1 MGAKCSCDP
10 CEDRDAGLSSAAAA
24 FLDAQPAI
32 RPREQFEVGLCLS
45 GGGLASAAAAVGA
58 LRALEAADLM
68 EQFDALSVV
77 SGSAWASAAYM
88 FDKEPASSL
97 LGEIAPLT
105 ALTLE
110 ALDALP
116 PPALQGCTREAAV
129 SKVFFGAEVPIEE
142 LRQAVAKSWLE
153 DFSLDHLA
161 YLAGGEEKKRR
172 IIEAA
177 PQLQDKDFLL
187 PRRDRP
193 KTWMVGAALSSED
206 GSVLPFAV
214 TPSRV
219 SAPADE
225 DSSPRPSEAVVYP
238 FLGGEVETFAFGG
251 REALSIDS
259 PPFQPGS
266 PVIRLAAPTEPFSLS
281 DALTMSGLSAAAQL
295 FPGLPKPARWPVK
308 DVTGLSSGE
317 DVSFVSGDVAD
328 SSGLLTLLQRGIR
341 RIVWFELGP
350 GDGSPNARIQ
360 PHLGSVCYG
369 TSQG

>member
-1 MGAKCSCDP
+1 
-10 CEDRDAGLSSAAAA
+10 
-24 FLDAQPAI
+24 
-32 RPREQFEVGLCLS
+32 VGLCFS

-77 SGSAWASAAYM
+77 SGSAWATAAYM

-97 LGEIAPLT
+97 LGQIAPLSE
-105 ALTLE
+105 LTLE

-116 PPALQGCTREAAV
+116 PPALQGSTREAAV
-129 SKVFFGAEVPIEE
+129 SKVFFGVEVPVEE

-161 YLAGGEEKKRR
+161 YLAGGEEEKQR

-177 PQLQDKDFLL
+177 PQLQDKDFLV

-193 KTWMVGAALSSED
+193 KSWMVGAALSSED

-238 FLGGEVETFAFGG
+238 FYRDLERNSLFSRGEVETFAFGG

-266 PVIRLAAPTEPFSLS
+266 PVIRLAAPTEPFSLA

-308 DVTGLSSGE
+308 
-317 DVSFVSGDVAD
+317 
-328 SSGLLTLLQRGIR
+328 
-341 RIVWFELGP
+341 
-350 GDGSPNARIQ
+350 
-360 PHLGSVCYG
+360 
-369 TSQG
+369 

>member
-1 MGAKCSCDP
+1 
-10 CEDRDAGLSSAAAA
+10 
-24 FLDAQPAI
+24 
-32 RPREQFEVGLCLS
+32 
-45 GGGLASAAAAVGA
+45 
-58 LRALEAADLM
+58 
-68 EQFDALSVV
+68 
-77 SGSAWASAAYM
+77 
-88 FDKEPASSL
+88 
-97 LGEIAPLT
+97 
-105 ALTLE
+105 
-110 ALDALP
+110 
-116 PPALQGCTREAAV
+116 
-129 SKVFFGAEVPIEE
+129 
-142 LRQAVAKSWLE
+142 
-153 DFSLDHLA
+153 
-161 YLAGGEEKKRR
+161 
-172 IIEAA
+172 
-177 PQLQDKDFLL
+177 
-187 PRRDRP
+187 
-193 KTWMVGAALSSED
+193 MVGAALSSED

-238 FLGGEVETFAFGG
+238 FYRDLERNSLFSRGEVETFAFGG

-341 RIVWFELGP
+341 RIV
-350 GDGSPNARIQ
+350 
-360 PHLGSVCYG
+360 
-369 TSQG
+369 